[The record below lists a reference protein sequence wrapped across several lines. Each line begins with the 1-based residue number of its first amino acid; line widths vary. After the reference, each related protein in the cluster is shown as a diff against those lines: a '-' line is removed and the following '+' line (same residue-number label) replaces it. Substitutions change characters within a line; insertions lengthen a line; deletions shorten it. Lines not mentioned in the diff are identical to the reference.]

1 MAHEARIASEAVA
14 PHAAGRIAPVGG
26 LRAWLAAILA
36 LAVLGIVGL
45 SWHRYV
51 TLERELTA
59 AALARRAAIGSL
71 AASTLAVK
79 FERVVDV
86 GVALATR
93 VRFQELVAAGRWSEA
108 GQILQRVPED
118 FDFLDR
124 LFLADVR
131 GTLRADVPQ
140 AAEVRGRNFAHRDWF
155 KGVSRDWR
163 PYVSQLYRRSAAPQR
178 NVIAVAVPIRG
189 PDGGVAGILVLQVK
203 LEAFFDWARRI
214 DLASRVLVVDAAW
227 RTAFDS
233 QAPGGAQLEERAAGL
248 AERSMID
255 LRQVVANRVRG

>member
-1 MAHEARIASEAVA
+1 MASPPISPQSAGPVTA
-14 PHAAGRIAPVGG
+14 PGSRS
-26 LRAWLAAILA
+26 AWFAAILTA
-36 LAVLGIVGL
+36 AVLMIVGL
-45 SWHRYV
+45 SWHRHV
-51 TLERELTA
+51 ALERELTE
-59 AALARRAAIGSL
+59 AALARHAAIGAL
-71 AASTLAVK
+71 AASTLSVK
-79 FERVVDV
+79 FERLVDV

-108 GQILQRVPED
+108 AQILQRVPQD

-124 LFLADVR
+124 LFLADAR
-131 GTLRADVPQ
+131 GTLRAEVPQ
-140 AAEVRGRNFAHRDWF
+140 AAQVRGRNFAHRDWY
-155 KGVSRDWR
+155 KGVSSDWR
-163 PYVSQLYRRSAAPQR
+163 PYVSPLYRRSAAPQR
-178 NVIAVAVPIRG
+178 NVIAVAIPIRG
-189 PDGGVAGILVLQVK
+189 PGDGVAGILVLQVK

>member
-1 MAHEARIASEAVA
+1 MASEPVA
-14 PHAAGRIAPVGG
+14 PHAAGPVAPAS
-26 LRAWLAAILA
+26 RRRFWLAAILA
-36 LAVLGIVGL
+36 AAVLGVAGS
-45 SWHRYV
+45 SWHHYI
-51 TLERELTA
+51 TLEREFTET
-59 AALARRAAIGSL
+59 ALARQAAVGSL

-79 FERVVDV
+79 LERLVDV

-131 GTLRADVPQ
+131 GTLRADVPH
-140 AAEVRGRNFAHRDWF
+140 AAEVRGKNFAHRDWY

-189 PDGGVAGILVLQVK
+189 PGDGVAGILVLQAK
-203 LEAFFDWARRI
+203 LETFFDWARGI
-214 DLASRVLVVDAAW
+214 DLGAASRVLIVDAGW

-233 QAPGGAQLEERAAGL
+233 QAPASARLATRRAAASWYWASPRRRTAG
-248 AERSMID
+248 AW
-255 LRQVVANRVRG
+255 